1 MLQNPFS
8 RDQPSHVQELSESR
22 RLLCA
27 TVVLDRGTESL
38 EQRVSNK
45 LYEGCRAGTLEIQGF
60 PDYKPLLA
68 ALQQAP
74 EENVGGT
81 YSVTVKRLDKLVV
94 LSSFAEKFLSSEEFK
109 DETNE
114 LISAHNKAFNE
125 DGDYLAEPENTRT
138 LLVACAHVD

>member
-8 RDQPSHVQELSESR
+8 RDHPSHVQELSESR

-74 EENVGGT
+74 EENVAGT